1 MVDLRLPHVMRL
13 TTYTKVCYE
22 WPFSEETV
30 QRLNSMHVQVASFYF
45 FYFFEKKLFWPK
57 FLHA

>member
-13 TTYTKVCYE
+13 TTYTKICYE

-30 QRLNSMHVQVASFYF
+30 QRLNSMHVQVASSSSF
-45 FYFFEKKLFWPK
+45 F
-57 FLHA
+57 